1 MPTKLARKKGW
12 FEDFFSRDNGIR
24 KRRGREL
31 HGKVAGSTKIKV
43 GAGGGGESKK
53 AVSDLRQVLRTFTL
67 NSHRGYCHS
76 LCAVSGSA

>member
-43 GAGGGGESKK
+43 GAGGGGGRARK
-53 AVSDLRQVLRTFTL
+53 L
-67 NSHRGYCHS
+67 
-76 LCAVSGSA
+76 